1 MKRLFADTS
10 FLVAC
15 VSPRDQNHLAAL
27 AAVRDSDSRIVVT
40 EFVLLEFANA
50 LSSARSRN
58 RVVDFW
64 SLISQ
69 DPLAEVVSISKELL
83 IRGCS
88 LFARRDDKD
97 WSLTDCISFVVME
110 DYGLTDAL
118 TADHHFEQAGFKAL
132 LAGSA

>member
-15 VSPRDQNHLAAL
+15 VSPRDQNHDAAL
-27 AAVRDSDSRIVVT
+27 AAVRDSESRIVVT

-50 LSSARSRN
+50 LSSAAARN

-64 SLISQ
+64 SLIRQ
-69 DPLAEVVSISKELL
+69 DPLVEVVPISVELL
-83 IRGCS
+83 RLGLD

-110 DYGLTDAL
+110 DYGLTEAL
-118 TADHHFEQAGFKAL
+118 TADHHFEQAGFSVL
-132 LAGSA
+132 LSG